1 VTDRAR
7 GELSPRLRRWGLHQ
21 IELSAGI
28 IAFEDIGGDSAA
40 AVPPTR
46 AVTSLRVAV
55 S

>member
-1 VTDRAR
+1 VADRAR
-7 GELSPRLRRWGLHQ
+7 DELSQRLRRWRLHQ

-28 IAFEDIGGDSAA
+28 IAFENMGGDSAA

-46 AVTSLRVAV
+46 AVTSPRVAG